1 MSDILVIKK
10 SLIVLFV
17 QSTDASAAP
26 VPAVGWAYDAGGIIM
41 RTEQMTDICP
51 DLFNS
56 DRDQGGP
63 EDEIMAQILYILNRN
78 RNAKYLK
85 MVLTRARS
93 LEQLMI

>member
-1 MSDILVIKK
+1 
-10 SLIVLFV
+10 
-17 QSTDASAAP
+17 
-26 VPAVGWAYDAGGIIM
+26 M

-51 DLFNS
+51 GLFNS
-56 DRDQGGP
+56 DRDQGSP